1 MKQNADAEHVG
12 RIQCHGCPKP
22 TGDTGAGARKQD
34 NDVTSTAAASGGS
47 PGRPRRVELW
57 CDFKSWLQC
66 RYSHYHN
73 KKLLIAVSS
82 VCAPDKHV
90 FRNLNLF
97 QFSSKTAI
105 VCKTPSQ
112 HLYFMNIGCCVQKF
126 WTANWSKITAHTVPP
141 HSRKQRQSNHWSYNL
156 NVAPTKMDLF
166 SLCL

>member
-1 MKQNADAEHVG
+1 MWAEYNAMVAQNLQAILVRVPVN
-12 RIQCHGCPKP
+12 RIMTSPPPPPPPVAHLAGHG
-22 TGDTGAGARKQD
+22 GWSFGY
-34 NDVTSTAAASGGS
+34 
-47 PGRPRRVELW
+47 
-57 CDFKSWLQC
+57 DFKSWLQC